1 MSAGLLFKTDQ
12 GVVTVAEAAVGRAGA
27 LSKTAVAE
35 AGCAVS
41 AVAVAVWPFP
51 CAGAS
56 IETAGAGAGVGASE
70 PVV

>member
-1 MSAGLLFKTDQ
+1 MYGGVTGKIRENLPMSIKTDQ

-41 AVAVAVWPFP
+41 AVAVAV
-51 CAGAS
+51 
-56 IETAGAGAGVGASE
+56 
-70 PVV
+70 